1 MRGMGQGFLVS
12 PWMVPPWDG
21 LEGLPE
27 LLLLPEFL
35 GRTWVGQRMDHK
47 CQCSG
52 LSLKSQD
59 EDLGLFPES
68 FGWCFPEPWIVFLY
82 TCTDQCVD
90 TLGGPSADVQG
101 SFFVL
106 LSSLWYT
113 LLSLDSCLYVL
124 Y

>member
-1 MRGMGQGFLVS
+1 MSQDAEPVSEIVMRGMGQGFLVL

-59 EDLGLFPES
+59 EDLGLSPKGDGKPQRLCEQEQ
-68 FGWCFPEPWIVFLY
+68 GMRNLEPVKNKN
-82 TCTDQCVD
+82 
-90 TLGGPSADVQG
+90 GGSHNER
-101 SFFVL
+101 
-106 LSSLWYT
+106 
-113 LLSLDSCLYVL
+113 
-124 Y
+124 